1 MIDVKVKKLTDTA
14 KMPTRAYDGDAG
26 WDLYVDSNHI
36 FDDDKP
42 TPKMLCKFGIAL
54 EIPKGYV
61 GLIFPRS
68 SIYKT
73 SLRLSNCVGVIDSGY
88 RGEIKAVFDFIDS
101 EHGISWLVSGR
112 AAQIVFMK
120 LPDVQLI
127 QADELSKSQRG
138 EGGYG
143 SSGDVLNGEE
153 QRIDWGVPGE

>member
-1 MIDVKVKKLTDTA
+1 MIDIKVKLLTKSA
-14 KMPTRAYDGDAG
+14 KIPTRAYDGDSG

-42 TPKMLCKFGIAL
+42 TRKMLCKFGIAL
-54 EIPKGYV
+54 EIPQGYV

-88 RGEIKAVFDFIDS
+88 RGEIKAVFDINS
-101 EHGISWLVSGR
+101 EYDVNNFQFYSR
-112 AAQIVFMK
+112 AAQIVFIK
-120 LPDVQLI
+120 LPDVELKVV
-127 QADELSKSQRG
+127 DELSKSQRG

-143 SSGDVLNGEE
+143 SSGE
-153 QRIDWGVPGE
+153 

>member
-1 MIDVKVKKLTDTA
+1 MIDVKVKLLTKSA
-14 KMPTRAYDGDAG
+14 KIPTRAYDGDAG

-36 FDDDKP
+36 FDDNKP
-42 TPKMLCKFGIAL
+42 TAKMLCKFGIAL

-88 RGEIKAVFDFIDS
+88 RGEVKAVFDFIDS
-101 EHGISWLVSGR
+101 EQGKSWLVSGR

-127 QADELSKSQRG
+127 QVDELSDSDRG
-138 EGGYG
+138 TGGYG
-143 SSGDVLNGEE
+143 SSGE
-153 QRIDWGVPGE
+153 

>member
-1 MIDVKVKKLTDTA
+1 MIDIKVKKITDTA

-42 TPKMLCKFGIAL
+42 TRKMLCKFGIAL

-88 RGEIKAVFDFIDS
+88 RGEVKAVFDFIDS
-101 EHGISWLVSGR
+101 EQGISWLVSGR

-120 LPDVQLI
+120 IPDVQLI

-143 SSGDVLNGEE
+143 SSGS
-153 QRIDWGVPGE
+153 